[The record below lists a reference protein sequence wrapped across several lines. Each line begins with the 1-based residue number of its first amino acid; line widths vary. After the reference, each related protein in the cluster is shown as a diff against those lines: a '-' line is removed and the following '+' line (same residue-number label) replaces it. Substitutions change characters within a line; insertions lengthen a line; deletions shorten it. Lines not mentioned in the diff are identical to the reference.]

1 MTIFKMDNFTVLEL
15 EKVLSDKI
23 KSLRELEAKIENMY
37 EIGAYDNADHLE
49 MISDVVIEDIIKIED
64 VIEKKGENKNG

>member
-1 MTIFKMDNFTVLEL
+1 MDDLTVLEL
-15 EKVLSDKI
+15 ELILNDKI
-23 KSLRELEAKIENMY
+23 KTLRELEAKIENMY

-64 VIEKKGENKNG
+64 IIEKKGENKNG